1 MRNALER
8 RDTAITRRRWYGEDA
23 AFRRERVSFPGDNV
37 PSGAKVQGR
46 SRARQAWLDRF
57 AIHLHSCPGDIS
69 IEIERA
75 TVMRPRL
82 RDHRSRSYSDGPSE
96 RASPRQTQ

>member
-69 IEIERA
+69 IEIESAGVR
-75 TVMRPRL
+75 RRRL
-82 RDHRSRSYSDGPSE
+82 RDHRSRADAADPSE
-96 RASPRQTQ
+96 SASA